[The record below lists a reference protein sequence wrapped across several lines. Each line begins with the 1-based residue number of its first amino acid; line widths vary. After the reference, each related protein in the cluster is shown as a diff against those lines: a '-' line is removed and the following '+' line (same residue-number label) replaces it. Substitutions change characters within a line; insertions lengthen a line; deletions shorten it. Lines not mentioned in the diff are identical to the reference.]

1 MASSSREREIANA
14 MNLARDS
21 NITDLATEDRVRQL
35 VIDYVFNS
43 ESESDHISDSD
54 VSDNDD
60 LVWGMPM
67 PTATPT
73 EPQPAR
79 VPGSVN
85 VPGPSSSNTA
95 LVNSDDEVDDADLVV
110 IDDTQPLLVNIAGE
124 TEDVEVLKIQA
135 FKCGCKMKTA
145 HGGTGCIKQYSED
158 EILNRRLDFNALS
171 NGKIFST
178 IKL

>member
-1 MASSSREREIANA
+1 MASSGRERQIANA

-43 ESESDHISDSD
+43 DSESDHISDSD

-79 VPGSVN
+79 VPGTRS
-85 VPGPSSSNTA
+85 
-95 LVNSDDEVDDADLVV
+95 L
-110 IDDTQPLLVNIAGE
+110 
-124 TEDVEVLKIQA
+124 
-135 FKCGCKMKTA
+135 C
-145 HGGTGCIKQYSED
+145 
-158 EILNRRLDFNALS
+158 
-171 NGKIFST
+171 
-178 IKL
+178 

>member
-43 ESESDHISDSD
+43 DSESDHISDSD

-73 EPQPAR
+73 EPQP
-79 VPGSVN
+79 
-85 VPGPSSSNTA
+85 NTA